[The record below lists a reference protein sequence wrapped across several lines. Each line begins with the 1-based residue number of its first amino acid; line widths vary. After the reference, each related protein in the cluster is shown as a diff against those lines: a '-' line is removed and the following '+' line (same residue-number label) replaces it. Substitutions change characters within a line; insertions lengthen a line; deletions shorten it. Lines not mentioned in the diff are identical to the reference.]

1 MANTLQALGPLQKVI
16 NASTGATVSIVDAE
30 GNVVGFYG
38 SYPIILN
45 SGALTA
51 SALIK
56 TGPAKVYNLLITSGD
71 GAVTL
76 RDGTTVAG
84 ALVSGWGGG
93 GASGLDTAGEMTV
106 NVPYSTANVPT
117 DYANGIYAELSGT
130 ATFIVYYQ

>member
-1 MANTLQALGPLQKVI
+1 MANTLQALGPLQKVV

-56 TGPAKVYNLLITSGD
+56 TGPAKVYNLLITSGS
-71 GAVTL
+71 GYVTL
-76 RDGTTVAG
+76 RDGTTIGG
-84 ALVSGWGGG
+84 ALMTGWG
-93 GASGLDTAGEMTV
+93 SGTTSGINTGDEATV
-106 NVPYSTANVPT
+106 NVPYAPSTAPT
-117 DYANGIYAELSGT
+117 DFTNGLYAEVSGT
-130 ATFIVYYQ
+130 VTFVVYYQ